1 MLLTKQKF
9 THFFKKKKKKEKK
22 NPYANIQGVA
32 HINNSKLKHKA
43 YEDIDTMSSIQQK
56 KDARSSGRT

>member
-1 MLLTKQKF
+1 MQRAT
-9 THFFKKKKKKEKK
+9 
-22 NPYANIQGVA
+22 